1 MVQRRHFFHTPGFDP
16 YDAAAQYR
24 RCERELAIFAATWNV
39 AAAVSPPGASD
50 GADRSGNQWTITT
63 SGPLWQVQ
71 TDYEYLDW
79 SDIVRSEIKRGWR
92 HRLLEGA
99 AAFGDFIVSGTA
111 ARYFKANWRYAVF
124 FLGPFIN
131 VVLFAAV
138 GAGVGVALAMW
149 LASATSG
156 PIGDLLSALIGVLV
170 ALCVFALLL
179 RWPGQRWRLR
189 QGFADWVF
197 AREYML
203 GRRPDI
209 EARVEAFADRV
220 LACAR
225 RADTDEI
232 VVCGHSF
239 GAILVIDL
247 LARAFAR
254 DPDLGRRGPRLCL
267 LTIGATIPKLSLH
280 PAGEWL
286 RAKARRL
293 AEEPSLSWAEYQAR
307 DDIIS
312 FHKFDPVRLRR
323 LDDANPPG
331 SPIIRRVQIHQM
343 LTKDSFRRFQ
353 NIRLFRFNYMRLHYQ
368 FVMANEVRT
377 VYDHFMLMCGP
388 APFRDMIRTPNGPVD
403 LYGPDGALR

>member
-1 MVQRRHFFHTPGFDP
+1 MH
-16 YDAAAQYR
+16 
-24 RCERELAIFAATWNV
+24 
-39 AAAVSPPGASD
+39 
-50 GADRSGNQWTITT
+50 
-63 SGPLWQVQ
+63 

-92 HRLLEGA
+92 HRLREGT

-124 FLGPFIN
+124 FLGPFVN
-131 VVLFAAV
+131 VVLFAAI
-138 GAGVGVALAMW
+138 GAGVGVALAAW
-149 LASATSG
+149 LASTTAGVS
-156 PIGDLLSALIGVLV
+156 GDLLSALIGVLV
-170 ALCVFALLL
+170 ALCVFTLLL

-220 LACAR
+220 IACAR
-225 RADTDEI
+225 RAEVDEI

-239 GAILVIDL
+239 GAILVIDV
-247 LARAFAR
+247 LARAYAR

-267 LTIGATIPKLSLH
+267 LTIGATIPKLALH

-323 LDDANPPG
+323 IDDANPSA

-343 LTKDSFRRFQ
+343 LTKDSFA
-353 NIRLFRFNYMRLHYQ
+353 RFNNSSPVALQLHAAALPVRDGERTAHGLRLLY
-368 FVMANEVRT
+368 ADVRA
-377 VYDHFMLMCGP
+377 GP
-388 APFRDMIRTPNGPVD
+388 LPRHDPAAKWAGGPLWPGRFAALTGD
-403 LYGPDGALR
+403 PDGVCSAVNHLAVVAALTIGAHKAMS